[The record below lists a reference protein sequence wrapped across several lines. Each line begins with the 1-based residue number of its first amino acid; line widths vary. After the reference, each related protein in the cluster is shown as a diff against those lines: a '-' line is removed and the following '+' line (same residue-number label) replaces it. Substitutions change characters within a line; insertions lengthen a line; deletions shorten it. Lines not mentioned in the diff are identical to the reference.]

1 MKFTMLY
8 LRMQECLQDS
18 PKIQP
23 SKTKLV
29 NFIIHFMILLFT
41 GVYYLITKH
50 RLIVCSDNYVGY
62 TGCIGCADCAD
73 CAGYVGHTGCIGYVG
88 FGSFVD

>member
-18 PKIQP
+18 LKIQP

-29 NFIIHFMILLFT
+29 NFIIHFMTLLST

-50 RLIVCSDNYVGY
+50 RLIVCSDNYVGCIDCVAY
-62 TGCIGCADCAD
+62 TGYIGC
-73 CAGYVGHTGCIGYVG
+73 IG